1 VQVVPGELRVFEPEQ
16 DLRTESGSG
25 DGGGYDGPAQRGDEG
40 ISEAAAKAEINAE
53 GDEVGE
59 ALEEEVRMDDG
70 TAEVNI
76 DGEGGREMRR
86 KDDGE
91 L

>member
-1 VQVVPGELRVFEPEQ
+1 VQVPTGELRVFEPEQ
-16 DLRTESGSG
+16 YLRTESGSG
-25 DGGGYDGPAQRGDEG
+25 DGSGDDGPAEWGDQR

-59 ALEEEVRMDDG
+59 ALEKEMGMNDG

-86 KDDGE
+86 KDDGK